1 MVLNNLRLH
10 RVLWAVTGLLALVA
24 AVTGVAVPGIYAGV
38 VSSELVPGAFSQDL
52 ISIVASVGLISVA
65 LAGGSEQAKGQ
76 IIALG
81 LLGYL
86 FYAFGIYVTERTY
99 NGFYLVYLAI
109 FSLSFWALIAAGASL
124 QRDFRAPELP
134 RSLRL
139 ISASGALLQPM
150 IFYPL
155 WIGMLLP
162 LMSSGNQ
169 IDSLYS
175 IFILDLCFI
184 MPGFLLLAILAYR
197 SRPLGMLLLPALYV
211 LGFALIFSLALGE
224 LVKPLF
230 GLDTNIQSFWTS
242 LVLSVFFGV
251 LGALH
256 LLRLELTPRP
266 GQPAQR
272 AAHQR
277 HTGSSSMR

>member
-1 MVLNNLRLH
+1 MLNNLRLH
-10 RVLWAVTGLLALVA
+10 SVLWAVTGLLALVA

-65 LAGGSEQAKGQ
+65 LAGGREQAKGQ

-86 FYAFGIYVTERTY
+86 FYAFGIYVIERTY

-256 LLRLELTPRP
+256 LLRLELTAGP

-277 HTGSSSMR
+277 HTGSTSRR